1 MKRIFLLIPLLFA
14 LLAFAGCSSA
24 DDSDTSAS
32 DLEKAQAI
40 AVIDP
45 SGTTLQTITDQ
56 SAIKD
61 FVAALDVDHW
71 ELIDLPA
78 GAKEVGQ
85 FGLSQKK
92 PSTSVKKSTTIPS
105 TTSLSSPSTTPKP
118 SALISSASIL
128 TSLCQMTLT
137 NISQRILRRSYSKS
151 SVNRV

>member
-24 DDSDTSAS
+24 DDSDISAS

-85 FGLSQKK
+85 FGLSQEK
-92 PSTSVKKSTTIPS
+92 TIHFGEKEHDD
-105 TTSLSSPSTTPKP
+105 TLYDVAQLTLYDTKTLRTHLLGFDFDL
-118 SALISSASIL
+118 ALPDDAYEYL
-128 TSLCQMTLT
+128 AA
-137 NISQRILRRSYSKS
+137 YFA
-151 SVNRV
+151 

>member
-24 DDSDTSAS
+24 DDSDISAS

-85 FGLSQKK
+85 FGLSQEK
-92 PSTSVKKSTTIPS
+92 TIHFGEKEHDDTLYDVAQLTLYDS
-105 TTSLSSPSTTPKP
+105 HTLRVRLLSFDFDFDFNLPDD
-118 SALISSASIL
+118 AYEYLAA
-128 TSLCQMTLT
+128 
-137 NISQRILRRSYSKS
+137 YFA
-151 SVNRV
+151 

>member
-24 DDSDTSAS
+24 DDSDISAS

-61 FVAALDVDHW
+61 FVAALAVDHW

-85 FGLSQKK
+85 FGLSQEK
-92 PSTSVKKSTTIPS
+92 TIHFGEKEHDD
-105 TTSLSSPSTTPKP
+105 TLYDVAQLTLYDTKTLRTHLLGFNFDF
-118 SALISSASIL
+118 ALPDDAYEYL
-128 TSLCQMTLT
+128 AA
-137 NISQRILRRSYSKS
+137 YFA
-151 SVNRV
+151 

>member
-24 DDSDTSAS
+24 DDSDISAS

-85 FGLSQKK
+85 FGLSQEK
-92 PSTSVKKSTTIPS
+92 TIHFGEKEHDD
-105 TTSLSSPSTTPKP
+105 TLYDVAQLTLYDTKTLRTHLLGFNFDF
-118 SALISSASIL
+118 ALPDDAYEYL
-128 TSLCQMTLT
+128 AAFFA
-137 NISQRILRRSYSKS
+137 
-151 SVNRV
+151 

>member
-24 DDSDTSAS
+24 DDSDISAS

-85 FGLSQKK
+85 FGLSQEK
-92 PSTSVKKSTTIPS
+92 TIHFGEKEHDDTLYDVAQLTLYDS
-105 TTSLSSPSTTPKP
+105 HTLRARLLSFDFDFDFNLPDD
-118 SALISSASIL
+118 AYEYLAA
-128 TSLCQMTLT
+128 
-137 NISQRILRRSYSKS
+137 YFA
-151 SVNRV
+151 

>member
-24 DDSDTSAS
+24 DDSDISAS

-40 AVIDP
+40 AVID
-45 SGTTLQTITDQ
+45 SNGTTLQTITDQ

-85 FGLSQKK
+85 FGLSQEK
-92 PSTSVKKSTTIPS
+92 TIHFGEKEHDDTLYDVAQLTLYDTKTLRTHP
-105 TTSLSSPSTTPKP
+105 LGFNFDF
-118 SALISSASIL
+118 ALPDDAYEYL
-128 TSLCQMTLT
+128 AA
-137 NISQRILRRSYSKS
+137 YFA
-151 SVNRV
+151 

>member
-24 DDSDTSAS
+24 DDSDISAS

-85 FGLSQKK
+85 FGLSQEK
-92 PSTSVKKSTTIPS
+92 TIHFGEKEHDD
-105 TTSLSSPSTTPKP
+105 TLYDVAQLTLYDTKTLCTHLLGFNFDF
-118 SALISSASIL
+118 ALPDDAYEYL
-128 TSLCQMTLT
+128 AA
-137 NISQRILRRSYSKS
+137 YFA
-151 SVNRV
+151 

>member
-24 DDSDTSAS
+24 DDSDISAS

-40 AVIDP
+40 AVID
-45 SGTTLQTITDQ
+45 SNGTTLQVITDQ
-56 SAIKD
+56 SEIKD

-85 FGLSQKK
+85 FGLSQEK
-92 PSTSVKKSTTIPS
+92 TIHFGEKEHDD
-105 TTSLSSPSTTPKP
+105 TLYDVAQLTLYDTKTLRTHLLGFIFDF
-118 SALISSASIL
+118 ALPDDAYEYL
-128 TSLCQMTLT
+128 AA
-137 NISQRILRRSYSKS
+137 YFA
-151 SVNRV
+151 

>member
-24 DDSDTSAS
+24 DDSDISAS

-40 AVIDP
+40 AVID
-45 SGTTLQTITDQ
+45 SNGTTLQVITDQ
-56 SAIKD
+56 SEIKD

-85 FGLSQKK
+85 FGLSQEK
-92 PSTSVKKSTTIPS
+92 TIHFGEKEHDD
-105 TTSLSSPSTTPKP
+105 TLYDVAQLTLYDTKTLRTHLLGFNFDF
-118 SALISSASIL
+118 ALPDDAYEYL
-128 TSLCQMTLT
+128 AA
-137 NISQRILRRSYSKS
+137 YFA
-151 SVNRV
+151 

>member
-1 MKRIFLLIPLLFA
+1 MKRIFLLIPPLFA

-24 DDSDTSAS
+24 DDSDISAS

-85 FGLSQKK
+85 FGLSQEK
-92 PSTSVKKSTTIPS
+92 TIHFGEKEHDD
-105 TTSLSSPSTTPKP
+105 TLYDVAQLTLYDTKTLRTHLLGFNFDF
-118 SALISSASIL
+118 ALPDDAYEYL
-128 TSLCQMTLT
+128 AA
-137 NISQRILRRSYSKS
+137 YFA
-151 SVNRV
+151 

>member
-24 DDSDTSAS
+24 DDSDISAS

-85 FGLSQKK
+85 FGLSQEK
-92 PSTSVKKSTTIPS
+92 TIHFDEKEHDD
-105 TTSLSSPSTTPKP
+105 TLYDVAQLTLYDTKTLRTHLLGFNFDF
-118 SALISSASIL
+118 ALPDDAYEYL
-128 TSLCQMTLT
+128 AA
-137 NISQRILRRSYSKS
+137 YFA
-151 SVNRV
+151 

>member
-24 DDSDTSAS
+24 DDSDISAS

-40 AVIDP
+40 AVID
-45 SGTTLQTITDQ
+45 SNGTTLQTITDQ

-85 FGLSQKK
+85 FGLSQEK
-92 PSTSVKKSTTIPS
+92 TIHFGEKEHDD
-105 TTSLSSPSTTPKP
+105 TLYDVAQLTLYDTKTLRTHLLGFNFDF
-118 SALISSASIL
+118 ALPDDAYEYL
-128 TSLCQMTLT
+128 AA
-137 NISQRILRRSYSKS
+137 YFA
-151 SVNRV
+151 

>member
-24 DDSDTSAS
+24 DDSDISAS

-40 AVIDP
+40 AVID
-45 SGTTLQTITDQ
+45 SNGTTLQVITDQ
-56 SAIKD
+56 SEINN

-85 FGLSQKK
+85 FGLSQEK
-92 PSTSVKKSTTIPS
+92 TIHFGEKEHDD
-105 TTSLSSPSTTPKP
+105 TLYDV
-118 SALISSASIL
+118 AQL
-128 TSLCQMTLT
+128 TLYDTKTLRT
-137 NISQRILRRSYSKS
+137 HLLGFNFDFTLPDDAYEYLAAYFA
-151 SVNRV
+151 

>member
-24 DDSDTSAS
+24 DDSDISAS

-85 FGLSQKK
+85 FGLSQEK
-92 PSTSVKKSTTIPS
+92 TIHFGEKDHDD
-105 TTSLSSPSTTPKP
+105 TLYDVAQLTLYDTKTLRTHLLGFNVDF
-118 SALISSASIL
+118 ALPDDAYEYRAAYCAEII
-128 TSLCQMTLT
+128 Q
-137 NISQRILRRSYSKS
+137 
-151 SVNRV
+151 

>member
-24 DDSDTSAS
+24 DDSDISAS

-40 AVIDP
+40 AVINP

-85 FGLSQKK
+85 FGLSQEK
-92 PSTSVKKSTTIPS
+92 TIHFGEKEHDD
-105 TTSLSSPSTTPKP
+105 TLYDVAQLTLYDTKTLRTHLLGFNFDF
-118 SALISSASIL
+118 ALPDDAYEYL
-128 TSLCQMTLT
+128 AA
-137 NISQRILRRSYSKS
+137 YFA
-151 SVNRV
+151 

>member
-24 DDSDTSAS
+24 DDSDISAS

-85 FGLSQKK
+85 FGLSQEK
-92 PSTSVKKSTTIPS
+92 TIHFGEKDHDDTLYDVAQLTLYDS
-105 TTSLSSPSTTPKP
+105 HTLRARLLSFDYDFDFNLPDD
-118 SALISSASIL
+118 AYEYLAA
-128 TSLCQMTLT
+128 
-137 NISQRILRRSYSKS
+137 YFA
-151 SVNRV
+151 

>member
-24 DDSDTSAS
+24 DDSDISAS

-40 AVIDP
+40 AVINP

-78 GAKEVGQ
+78 GAKEVGP
-85 FGLSQKK
+85 FGLSQEK
-92 PSTSVKKSTTIPS
+92 TIHFGEKEHDD
-105 TTSLSSPSTTPKP
+105 TLYDVAQLTLYDTKTLRTHLLGFNFDF
-118 SALISSASIL
+118 ALPDDAYEYL
-128 TSLCQMTLT
+128 AA
-137 NISQRILRRSYSKS
+137 YFA
-151 SVNRV
+151 

>member
-24 DDSDTSAS
+24 DDSDISAS
-32 DLEKAQAI
+32 DLEKAQTI

-85 FGLSQKK
+85 FGLSQEK
-92 PSTSVKKSTTIPS
+92 TIHFGEKEHDD
-105 TTSLSSPSTTPKP
+105 TLYDVAQLTLYDTKTLRTHLLGFNFDF
-118 SALISSASIL
+118 ALPDDAYEYL
-128 TSLCQMTLT
+128 AA
-137 NISQRILRRSYSKS
+137 YFA
-151 SVNRV
+151 

>member
-24 DDSDTSAS
+24 DDSDISAS

-85 FGLSQKK
+85 FGLSQEK
-92 PSTSVKKSTTIPS
+92 TIHFGEEEHDD
-105 TTSLSSPSTTPKP
+105 TLYDVAQLTLYDTKTLRTHLLGFNFDF
-118 SALISSASIL
+118 ALPDDAYEYL
-128 TSLCQMTLT
+128 AA
-137 NISQRILRRSYSKS
+137 YFA
-151 SVNRV
+151 

>member
-24 DDSDTSAS
+24 DDSDISAS

-85 FGLSQKK
+85 FGLSQEKTIHFGKK
-92 PSTSVKKSTTIPS
+92 EHDDTLYDV
-105 TTSLSSPSTTPKP
+105 
-118 SALISSASIL
+118 AQL
-128 TSLCQMTLT
+128 TLYDSHTLRT
-137 NISQRILRRSYSKS
+137 HLLGFDFDFTLPEEAYTELAGYFAQ
-151 SVNRV
+151 

>member
-1 MKRIFLLIPLLFA
+1 MKRIFLLIPLLFT

-24 DDSDTSAS
+24 DDSDISAS

-85 FGLSQKK
+85 FGLSQEK
-92 PSTSVKKSTTIPS
+92 TIHFGEKEHDD
-105 TTSLSSPSTTPKP
+105 TLYDV
-118 SALISSASIL
+118 AQL
-128 TSLCQMTLT
+128 TLYDTKTLRT
-137 NISQRILRRSYSKS
+137 HLLGFNFDFTLPDDAYEYLAAYFA
-151 SVNRV
+151 

>member
-24 DDSDTSAS
+24 DDSDISAS

-40 AVIDP
+40 AVID
-45 SGTTLQTITDQ
+45 SNGTTLQVITDQ
-56 SAIKD
+56 SEINN

-85 FGLSQKK
+85 FGLSQEK
-92 PSTSVKKSTTIPS
+92 TIHFGEKEHDD
-105 TTSLSSPSTTPKP
+105 TLYDV
-118 SALISSASIL
+118 AQL
-128 TSLCQMTLT
+128 TLYDTKTLRT
-137 NISQRILRRSYSKS
+137 HLLGFDFDFTLPDDAYEYLAAYFA
-151 SVNRV
+151 

>member
-24 DDSDTSAS
+24 DDSDISAS

-40 AVIDP
+40 AVID
-45 SGTTLQTITDQ
+45 SNGTTLQVITDQ

-85 FGLSQKK
+85 FGLSQEK
-92 PSTSVKKSTTIPS
+92 TIHFGEKEHDD
-105 TTSLSSPSTTPKP
+105 TLYDV
-118 SALISSASIL
+118 AQL
-128 TSLCQMTLT
+128 TLYDTKTLRT
-137 NISQRILRRSYSKS
+137 HLLGFNFDFTLPDDAYEYLAAYFA
-151 SVNRV
+151 

>member
-24 DDSDTSAS
+24 DDSDISAS

-85 FGLSQKK
+85 FGLSQEK
-92 PSTSVKKSTTIPS
+92 TIHFGEKENDD
-105 TTSLSSPSTTPKP
+105 TLYDVAQLTLYDTKTLRTHLLGFNFDF
-118 SALISSASIL
+118 ALPDDAYEYL
-128 TSLCQMTLT
+128 AA
-137 NISQRILRRSYSKS
+137 YFA
-151 SVNRV
+151 

>member
-24 DDSDTSAS
+24 DDSDISAS

-40 AVIDP
+40 AVIDQ

-85 FGLSQKK
+85 FGLSQEK
-92 PSTSVKKSTTIPS
+92 TIHFGEKEHDD
-105 TTSLSSPSTTPKP
+105 TLYDVAQLTLYDTKTLRTHLLGFNFDF
-118 SALISSASIL
+118 ALPDDAYEYL
-128 TSLCQMTLT
+128 AA
-137 NISQRILRRSYSKS
+137 YFA
-151 SVNRV
+151 